1 MLDAPGKTKAL
12 KAALRVRGWVRDRL
26 LTDVCEVG
34 DDGPSLVGSV
44 RHGQERPSLPAPLR
58 VTPAV
63 RCLTR
68 CQEAESVTA
77 MDELSRAGA
86 APWGVPGPMFSQ
98 AGLARPAAW
107 AAPPDLD
114 RLRASRARGRRGKP
128 LVPTSVASPR
138 LSDELFA
145 RLLSFG
151 TPQEVHRDDVLFS
164 PGDEDADLIVVARGS
179 VEVVRT
185 EMAQVPAA
193 TVATVDAGGFV
204 GELNLLT
211 GQNVY
216 LLCRAREAGTVY
228 RVSPERLRQL
238 MATDVEL
245 SDIVFK
251 ALIARRELLQ
261 RSRTAA
267 LAVDIVGGARS
278 AAALALR
285 TYAARQ
291 RLIHLWF
298 DADTPA
304 GRAMMESSGLT
315 QVDLPAVVMP
325 GTTLKHA
332 TPGGLAEKLGLSY
345 RRSSTKPVDVTIV
358 GAGPAGLAA
367 AVYGASEG
375 LDTVLLDAV
384 GTGGQAAASSR
395 IENYFGFP
403 FGLSGADLTGLAVL
417 QALKFGAQLASPC
430 QAVKLDTD
438 RNGDLLRLH
447 LQDGEV
453 IDSKSVIIAT
463 GARYR
468 ALPLERWPDFEGAG
482 IYYAATELEARG
494 CAGSPVTVVGGANS
508 AGQAALYLAG
518 RGSEVSLVVRGPDI
532 AAEMSAYLVDRLR
545 AHPRVTVRCRS
556 EVTRLDGDEF
566 LEEVSITDRAADSTQ
581 AQLCSGLFCF
591 IGAEPATSWLTGIAT
606 GDDGF
611 IRTDVQLN
619 DDDLGPAWATL
630 GRRLPFETSI
640 PGVFAVGDVHSG
652 SMKRVAAATG
662 EGASAIASVHKA
674 INPVV

>member
-1 MLDAPGKTKAL
+1 VASMN
-12 KAALRVRGWVRDRL
+12 
-26 LTDVCEVG
+26 
-34 DDGPSLVGSV
+34 
-44 RHGQERPSLPAPLR
+44 
-58 VTPAV
+58 
-63 RCLTR
+63 
-68 CQEAESVTA
+68 
-77 MDELSRAGA
+77 ELSRARV
-86 APWGVPGPMFSQ
+86 APWAGRGSVFSQ
-98 AGLARPAAW
+98 AGLARPVPW
-107 AAPPDLD
+107 ANPRDLD
-114 RLRASRARGRRGKP
+114 RLRASHARRRPGKP

-138 LSDELFA
+138 LGDALFA
-145 RLLSFG
+145 RLLSYG
-151 TPQEVHRDDVLFS
+151 TPQETDRGDVLFR

-185 EMAQVPAA
+185 ATASKPAA
-193 TVATVDAGGFV
+193 TVAVVDAGGFV

-216 LLCRAREAGTVY
+216 LLCRVRDAGTIH

-261 RSRTAA
+261 RSTAA
-267 LAVDIVGGARS
+267 LAVEIVGGSRS

-285 TYAARQ
+285 TYAGRQ

-315 QVDLPAVVMP
+315 EDDLPAVVMS
-325 GTTLKHA
+325 GTTLKQA
-332 TPGGLAEKLGLSY
+332 TPGALAEKLGLSY

-395 IENYFGFP
+395 IENYIGFP
-403 FGLSGADLTGLAVL
+403 FGLAGADLTGLAVL

-430 QAVKLDTD
+430 EAVRLDTG
-438 RNGDLLRLH
+438 RNGDLLRVH
-447 LQDGEV
+447 LQGGEV
-453 IDSKSVIIAT
+453 IDSKAVVIAT

-494 CAGSPVTVVGGANS
+494 CMGSPVTVIGGANS

-518 RGSEVSLVVRGPDI
+518 RASTVSLVVRGPDI
-532 AAEMSAYLVDRLR
+532 SAEMSAYLVDRLR
-545 AHPRVTVRCRS
+545 DHPRVSVRCRS
-556 EVTRLDGDEF
+556 EVTRLDGGDF
-566 LEEVSITDRAADSTQ
+566 LEEVSITDRATDSTH
-581 AQLCSGLFCF
+581 AQPCSGLFCF
-591 IGAEPATSWLTGIAT
+591 IGAEPATDWLTGIAT

-630 GRRLPFETSI
+630 RRRPLPFETSI

-652 SMKRVAAATG
+652 AMKRVAAATG

-674 INPVV
+674 ISTLV

>member
-1 MLDAPGKTKAL
+1 MN
-12 KAALRVRGWVRDRL
+12 
-26 LTDVCEVG
+26 
-34 DDGPSLVGSV
+34 
-44 RHGQERPSLPAPLR
+44 
-58 VTPAV
+58 
-63 RCLTR
+63 
-68 CQEAESVTA
+68 
-77 MDELSRAGA
+77 ELSRADA
-86 APWGVPGPMFSQ
+86 APWAARGSMFSQ
-98 AGLARPAAW
+98 PGLARPVAW
-107 AAPPDLD
+107 ATPQDLD
-114 RLRASRARGRRGKP
+114 RLRARHARGRLGKP
-128 LVPTSVASPR
+128 LVPTSVSSPR
-138 LSDELFA
+138 LSNELFA
-145 RLLSFG
+145 RLLAYG
-151 TPQEVHRDDVLFS
+151 TPQETRPGDVLFA
-164 PGDEDADLIVVARGS
+164 PGDEDVDLIVVDRGAA
-179 VEVVRT
+179 EVVRT
-185 EMAQVPAA
+185 ETADVPAA
-193 TVATVDAGGFV
+193 TVAVVDAGGFV

-216 LLCRAREAGTVY
+216 LLCRVREGGTVY
-228 RVSPERLRQL
+228 RVSPDRLRQL
-238 MATDVEL
+238 MANDVEL
-245 SDIVFK
+245 SDVVFR

-261 RSRTAA
+261 RSTASRS
-267 LAVDIVGGARS
+267 VEIVGGARS

-304 GRAMMESSGLT
+304 GRAMMESSGLIE
-315 QVDLPAVVMP
+315 DDMPAVVMP
-325 GTTLKHA
+325 GATLKQA

-345 RRSSTKPVDVTIV
+345 HRSSTKPVDVTIV

-395 IENYFGFP
+395 IENYIGFP
-403 FGLSGADLTGLAVL
+403 FGLSGNDLTGLAVL

-438 RNGDLLRLH
+438 RSGGLLRLH
-447 LQDGEV
+447 LQGGEV
-453 IDSKSVIIAT
+453 IDSKAIVIAT

-494 CAGSPVTVVGGANS
+494 CTGSPVTVVGGANS

-556 EVTRLDGDEF
+556 EITRLDGGDF
-566 LEEVSITDRAADSTQ
+566 LEEVSITDRTADSTQ
-581 AQLCSGLFCF
+581 AQPCAGLFCF
-591 IGAEPATSWLTGIAT
+591 IGAEPAASWLTEIAT

-611 IRTDVQLN
+611 VRTDVQLN
-619 DDDLGPAWATL
+619 AEDLGTAWAAL
-630 GRRLPFETSI
+630 GRRPLPFETNI

-674 INPVV
+674 ISTLV

>member
-1 MLDAPGKTKAL
+1 
-12 KAALRVRGWVRDRL
+12 
-26 LTDVCEVG
+26 
-34 DDGPSLVGSV
+34 
-44 RHGQERPSLPAPLR
+44 
-58 VTPAV
+58 
-63 RCLTR
+63 
-68 CQEAESVTA
+68 
-77 MDELSRAGA
+77 MDELSRARA
-86 APWGVPGPMFSQ
+86 ASWPARGPAFSQ
-98 AGLARPAAW
+98 AGLARPTDW
-107 AAPPDLD
+107 ATPRDLD
-114 RLRASRARGRRGKP
+114 RLRASRARGRLGKP

-138 LSDELFA
+138 LGDELFA

-151 TPQEVHRDDVLFS
+151 TPQQVQRGDVLFS
-164 PGDEDADLIVVARGS
+164 PGDEDADLIVVALGS

-185 EMAQVPAA
+185 AMAQVPAA

-261 RSRTAA
+261 RSTAA
-267 LAVDIVGGARS
+267 LAVDIVGGPRS

-298 DADTPA
+298 DAETPA
-304 GRAMMESSGLT
+304 GQAMMESCGLT
-315 QVDLPAVVMP
+315 EADLPAVVMP
-325 GTTLKHA
+325 GSTLKHA
-332 TPGGLAEKLGLSY
+332 TPGALAEKLGLSY

-430 QAVKLDTD
+430 QAVRLDTD
-438 RNGDLLRLH
+438 RNGDLLRVQ

-453 IDSKSVIIAT
+453 IDSKSVVIAT

-482 IYYAATELEARG
+482 IFYAATELEARG
-494 CAGSPVTVVGGANS
+494 CAGSPVTVIGGANS

-532 AAEMSAYLVDRLR
+532 AIEMSAYLVDRLR
-545 AHPRVTVRCRS
+545 AHPQVTVRCLS
-556 EVTRLDGDEF
+556 EVTRLDGGDF
-566 LEEVSITDRAADSTQ
+566 LEEVSITDRTADSTQ
-581 AQLCSGLFCF
+581 AQACSGLFCF
-591 IGAEPATSWLTGIAT
+591 IGAEPATSWLTGVAT

-619 DDDLGPAWATL
+619 ADDLGPAWAAL
-630 GRRLPFETSI
+630 GRRPLPFETSI

-674 INPVV
+674 ISTVV

>member
-1 MLDAPGKTKAL
+1 
-12 KAALRVRGWVRDRL
+12 
-26 LTDVCEVG
+26 
-34 DDGPSLVGSV
+34 
-44 RHGQERPSLPAPLR
+44 
-58 VTPAV
+58 
-63 RCLTR
+63 
-68 CQEAESVTA
+68 
-77 MDELSRAGA
+77 MDELSRARA
-86 APWGVPGPMFSQ
+86 APWPARGPAFSQ
-98 AGLARPAAW
+98 AGLARPADW
-107 AAPPDLD
+107 AAPRDLD
-114 RLRASRARGRRGKP
+114 RLRASRARGRLGKP

-138 LSDELFA
+138 LGDELFA
-145 RLLSFG
+145 RLLSYG
-151 TPQEVHRDDVLFS
+151 TPQEVHRGDVLFS
-164 PGDEDADLIVVARGS
+164 PGDEDADLIVVALGS

-216 LLCRAREAGTVY
+216 LLCRAREAGTIY
-228 RVSPERLRQL
+228 RVSPDRLRQL

-261 RSRTAA
+261 RSTAA
-267 LAVDIVGGARS
+267 LAVDIVGGPRS

-298 DADTPA
+298 DAETPG
-304 GRAMMESSGLT
+304 GRAMMESCGLAEA
-315 QVDLPAVVMP
+315 DLPAVVMP

-403 FGLSGADLTGLAVL
+403 FGLSGGDLTGRAVL

-430 QAVKLDTD
+430 QAVRLDTD

-453 IDSKSVIIAT
+453 IDSKSVVIAT

-494 CAGSPVTVVGGANS
+494 CAGFPVTVIGGANS
-508 AGQAALYLAG
+508 AGQAAVYLAG

-532 AAEMSAYLVDRLR
+532 ATEMSAYLVDRLR

-556 EVTRLDGDEF
+556 EVTRLDGGDF
-566 LEEVSITDRAADSTQ
+566 LEEVSITDRTADSTQ
-581 AQLCSGLFCF
+581 AQPCSGLFCF

-619 DDDLGPAWATL
+619 DDDLGPTWAAL
-630 GRRLPFETSI
+630 GRRPLPFETSI

-674 INPVV
+674 ISTVI

>member
-1 MLDAPGKTKAL
+1 
-12 KAALRVRGWVRDRL
+12 
-26 LTDVCEVG
+26 
-34 DDGPSLVGSV
+34 
-44 RHGQERPSLPAPLR
+44 
-58 VTPAV
+58 
-63 RCLTR
+63 
-68 CQEAESVTA
+68 
-77 MDELSRAGA
+77 
-86 APWGVPGPMFSQ
+86 MFSQ
-98 AGLARPAAW
+98 AGLARPVAW
-107 AAPPDLD
+107 TTPRDLD
-114 RLRASRARGRRGKP
+114 RLRESARGRLGRP
-128 LVPTSVASPR
+128 LVPTSVSSPR

-145 RLLSFG
+145 RLLAYG
-151 TPQEVHRDDVLFS
+151 TPQETRRGDVLFT
-164 PGDEDADLIVVARGS
+164 PGDGDVDLIVVERGS
-179 VEVVRT
+179 AEVVRT
-185 EMAQVPAA
+185 ETADVPAA
-193 TVATVDAGGFV
+193 VVAVVDAGGFV

-216 LLCRAREAGTVY
+216 LLCRVREGGTVY

-238 MATDVEL
+238 MANDVEL

-261 RSRTAA
+261 RSTAA
-267 LAVDIVGGARS
+267 LSVEIVGGARS

-304 GRAMMESSGLT
+304 GRAMMESSHLT
-315 QVDLPAVVMP
+315 EDDLPAVVMP
-325 GTTLKHA
+325 GTTLKQA
-332 TPGGLAEKLGLSY
+332 TPGCLAEKLGLSY
-345 RRSSTKPVDVTIV
+345 RRSSAKPVDVTIV

-403 FGLSGADLTGLAVL
+403 FGLSGSDLTGLAVL

-438 RNGDLLRLH
+438 RVGNLLRLH
-447 LQDGEV
+447 LQGGEV
-453 IDSKSVIIAT
+453 IDTKAVIIAT

-494 CAGSPVTVVGGANS
+494 CTGSPVTVVGGANS

-518 RGSEVSLVVRGPDI
+518 RGSDVSLVVRGPDI
-532 AAEMSAYLVDRLR
+532 AAEMSAYLVDRLLV
-545 AHPRVTVRCRS
+545 HPRVTVRCRS
-556 EVTRLDGDEF
+556 EVTRLDGGDF
-566 LEEVSITDRAADSTQ
+566 LEEVSITDRTADSTQ
-581 AQLCSGLFCF
+581 PQPCAGLFCF
-591 IGAEPATSWLTGIAT
+591 IGAEPAADWLTGIAT

-619 DDDLGPAWATL
+619 DADFGPAWSDL
-630 GRRLPFETSI
+630 GRRPLPFETNI

-674 INPVV
+674 ISTIL

>member
-1 MLDAPGKTKAL
+1 MNK
-12 KAALRVRGWVRDRL
+12 
-26 LTDVCEVG
+26 
-34 DDGPSLVGSV
+34 
-44 RHGQERPSLPAPLR
+44 
-58 VTPAV
+58 
-63 RCLTR
+63 
-68 CQEAESVTA
+68 
-77 MDELSRAGA
+77 LSRADA
-86 APWGVPGPMFSQ
+86 APWAARGSMFSQ
-98 AGLARPAAW
+98 PRVARRLPGTSTHH
-107 AAPPDLD
+107 LD
-114 RLRASRARGRRGKP
+114 RLRASHARGRPGKP

-138 LSDELFA
+138 LGNELFA
-145 RLLSFG
+145 RLLAYG
-151 TPQEVHRDDVLFS
+151 TPQETHPGDVLFT
-164 PGDEDADLIVVARGS
+164 PGDEDVDLIVVDRGS
-179 VEVVRT
+179 AEVVRT
-185 EMAQVPAA
+185 ETADVPAA
-193 TVATVDAGGFV
+193 IVAVVDAGGFV

-216 LLCRAREAGTVY
+216 LLCRVREGGTVY
-228 RVSPERLRQL
+228 RVSAERLRQL
-238 MATDVEL
+238 MANDVEL
-245 SDIVFK
+245 SDIIFK

-261 RSRTAA
+261 RSTAA
-267 LAVDIVGGARS
+267 RSVEIVGGARS

-315 QVDLPAVVMP
+315 EDDLPAVVMP
-325 GTTLKHA
+325 GTTLKQA

-438 RNGDLLRLH
+438 RNGNLLRLH
-447 LQDGEV
+447 LEGGEV
-453 IDSKSVIIAT
+453 IDSKAVIIAT

-494 CAGSPVTVVGGANS
+494 CTGSPVTVVGGANS

-545 AHPRVTVRCRS
+545 VHPRVTVRCQS
-556 EVTRLDGDEF
+556 EVTRLDGGDF
-566 LEEVSITDRAADSTQ
+566 LEEVSITDRTADTTQ
-581 AQLCSGLFCF
+581 PQPCSGLFCF

-619 DDDLGPAWATL
+619 DGDLGPAWVGL
-630 GRRLPFETSI
+630 ERRPLPFETNI

-674 INPVV
+674 ISTLV